1 MINLII
7 NAIVV
12 KINNKEIKK
21 VDSSIVLMILLQ
33 VVLIGLNAVFACA
46 EIAVISMNDNKLAKM
61 ASEGDKRAVRL
72 VKLTSQ
78 PARFLATIQVAI
90 TLSGF
95 LGSAFA
101 AENFSDPIVGVLEKT
116 GLNIP
121 SKTLDTIVVVLITII
136 LSYFTLVFGE
146 LVPKRVAMKKAEFL
160 ALKMSGLISGISK
173 AFAPLVTVLTAST
186 NLILKILG
194 IDPNDTD
201 SKVSEEEIR
210 MMVDVGSEKGAI
222 DNHEKEFIQNVFEFD
237 DLTAADIATHR
248 TELTCLF
255 VEESMEEWQRT
266 IAETRYNLYPVCDDS
281 TDNIIGILH
290 GKEYLRL
297 TDRSRDNVMTH
308 AVKPAYYVPENVKA
322 DVLFRN
328 MKTTHN
334 QMAVVLDEYGGL
346 CGIVTMNDLIEQ
358 LVGDLGDDENGD
370 VEEEQLIE
378 KQEDNS
384 YIISGRA
391 SLEQVSQAL
400 GVELDDEEHDTFN
413 GYVFS
418 LLGAV
423 PQDGSNAFV
432 ESEQLMIKVED
443 IREHQINRSVVMI
456 KESENPR
463 NYSC

>member
-1 MINLII
+1 M
-7 NAIVV
+7 
-12 KINNKEIKK
+12 
-21 VDSSIVLMILLQ
+21 DSSIILMILLQ

-61 ASEGDKRAVRL
+61 ATEGDKRAIKL

-101 AENFSDPIVGVLEKT
+101 AENFSDPIVNLISST
-116 GLNIP
+116 GISIP
-121 SKTLDTIVVVLITII
+121 AKTLDTIVVVLITII

-146 LVPKRVAMKKAEFL
+146 LVPKRVAMKKAETL
-160 ALKMSGLISGISK
+160 ALNMSGMISSISK
-173 AFAPLVTVLTAST
+173 VFSPLVTVLTGST
-186 NLILKILG
+186 NLILKLFG

-201 SKVSEEEIR
+201 AEVSEEEIR

-237 DLTAADIATHR
+237 DITAADIATHR
-248 TELTCLF
+248 TDMICLF
-255 VEESMEEWQRT
+255 LEESEDEWHKI
-266 IAETRYNLYPVCDDS
+266 IADSRYNLYPVCDDS
-281 TDNIIGILH
+281 ADNVVGILH

-297 TDRSRDNVMTH
+297 DDKSREQVMKL

-328 MKTTHN
+328 MKATHN

-346 CGIVTMNDLIEQ
+346 WGIVTMNDLIEQ
-358 LVGDLGDDENGD
+358 LVGDLGDDENGED
-370 VEEEQLIE
+370 QEELLIE
-378 KQEDNS
+378 KLEGGG
-384 YIISGRA
+384 YRISGRA
-391 SLEQVSQAL
+391 TIEQVSQCL
-400 GVELDDEEHDTFN
+400 GVILEDDEHETFN

-418 LLGAV
+418 MLGAV
-423 PQDGSNAFV
+423 PQDGSSALV
-432 ESEQLMIKVED
+432 ETEELIIKVED
-443 IREHQINRSVVMI
+443 IQEHQISKAVVLI
-456 KESENPR
+456 KEPVE
-463 NYSC
+463 